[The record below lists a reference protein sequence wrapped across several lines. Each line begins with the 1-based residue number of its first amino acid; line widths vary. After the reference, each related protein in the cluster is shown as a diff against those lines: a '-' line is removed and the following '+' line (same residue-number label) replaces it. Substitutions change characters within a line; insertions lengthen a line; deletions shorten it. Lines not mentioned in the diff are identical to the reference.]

1 MLSSKGCIEYIE
13 RKENNE
19 MKSIGYNGPIL
30 FSLQIKKLCYNKI
43 KKTFYRKG
51 GGQHKMADMSKLMY
65 KLQTALKQKGYII
78 YINTQQFYSKEQDR
92 LIKVY
97 ILKHGK
103 DELLKTASQ
112 IKVVKALN
120 EIWQE
125 VKNEEGDK

>member
-1 MLSSKGCIEYIE
+1 
-13 RKENNE
+13 
-19 MKSIGYNGPIL
+19 
-30 FSLQIKKLCYNKI
+30 
-43 KKTFYRKG
+43 
-51 GGQHKMADMSKLMY
+51 MADMSKLMY

-78 YINTQQFYSKEQDR
+78 YINTQQFYSEEQDR

-125 VKNEEGDK
+125 VKNEEGNK

>member
-1 MLSSKGCIEYIE
+1 
-13 RKENNE
+13 
-19 MKSIGYNGPIL
+19 
-30 FSLQIKKLCYNKI
+30 
-43 KKTFYRKG
+43 
-51 GGQHKMADMSKLMY
+51 MADMSKLMY

-78 YINTQQFYSKEQDR
+78 YINTQQFYSEEQDR

>member
-1 MLSSKGCIEYIE
+1 
-13 RKENNE
+13 
-19 MKSIGYNGPIL
+19 
-30 FSLQIKKLCYNKI
+30 
-43 KKTFYRKG
+43 
-51 GGQHKMADMSKLMY
+51 MADMSKIMY

-78 YINTQQFYSKEQDR
+78 YINTQQFYSEEQDR

-120 EIWQE
+120 ELWQE

>member
-1 MLSSKGCIEYIE
+1 
-13 RKENNE
+13 
-19 MKSIGYNGPIL
+19 
-30 FSLQIKKLCYNKI
+30 
-43 KKTFYRKG
+43 
-51 GGQHKMADMSKLMY
+51 MADMSKLMY

-78 YINTQQFYSKEQDR
+78 YINTQQFYSEEQDR

-103 DELLKTASQ
+103 DELLRTASQ

-125 VKNEEGDK
+125 VQNEEGNK

>member
-1 MLSSKGCIEYIE
+1 
-13 RKENNE
+13 
-19 MKSIGYNGPIL
+19 
-30 FSLQIKKLCYNKI
+30 
-43 KKTFYRKG
+43 
-51 GGQHKMADMSKLMY
+51 MADMSKLMY

-78 YINTQQFYSKEQDR
+78 YINTQQFYSEEQDR
-92 LIKVY
+92 LITVY

-125 VKNEEGDK
+125 VKR

>member
-1 MLSSKGCIEYIE
+1 
-13 RKENNE
+13 
-19 MKSIGYNGPIL
+19 
-30 FSLQIKKLCYNKI
+30 
-43 KKTFYRKG
+43 
-51 GGQHKMADMSKLMY
+51 MADMSKLMY

-78 YINTQQFYSKEQDR
+78 YINTQQFYSEEQDR
-92 LIKVY
+92 LIKIY

>member
-1 MLSSKGCIEYIE
+1 
-13 RKENNE
+13 
-19 MKSIGYNGPIL
+19 
-30 FSLQIKKLCYNKI
+30 
-43 KKTFYRKG
+43 
-51 GGQHKMADMSKLMY
+51 MADMSKLMY

-78 YINTQQFYSKEQDR
+78 YINTQQFYSEEQDR

-125 VKNEEGDK
+125 VRNDEERNK

>member
-1 MLSSKGCIEYIE
+1 
-13 RKENNE
+13 
-19 MKSIGYNGPIL
+19 
-30 FSLQIKKLCYNKI
+30 
-43 KKTFYRKG
+43 
-51 GGQHKMADMSKLMY
+51 MADMSKLMY

-78 YINTQQFYSKEQDR
+78 DINTQQFYSEEQDR
-92 LIKVY
+92 IIKVY

-125 VKNEEGDK
+125 VKNEEGNK